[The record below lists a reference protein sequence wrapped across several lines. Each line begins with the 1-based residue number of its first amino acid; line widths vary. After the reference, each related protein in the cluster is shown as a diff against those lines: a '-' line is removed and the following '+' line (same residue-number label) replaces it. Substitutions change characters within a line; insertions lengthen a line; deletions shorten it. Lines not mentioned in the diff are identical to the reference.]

1 MVEWLPCAGDGPSAL
16 ELRSCSLCVS
26 GFPSKSTGPS
36 NRTRFCLWMD
46 WGAQRCKCYQMRAAE
61 NCGKKLKE
69 EKIMR
74 LGCLKS
80 GLFSEALWE
89 TGLRSEHQAGESSF
103 RPRVQQLFHCLL
115 HSLGRAGL
123 GPAWHCLC
131 PASGCQRLA
140 WSEGESSTASQKI
153 PTNSREHLIS
163 SVIGLLLWF
172 GSVLLWLVLV
182 QFLLTMGLSSTVS
195 TNVGGHNKPGA
206 PGCTFCWQRKQ

>member
-1 MVEWLPCAGDGPSAL
+1 M
-16 ELRSCSLCVS
+16 
-26 GFPSKSTGPS
+26 GPS
-36 NRTRFCLWMD
+36 NGTRFCLWMD

-69 EKIMR
+69 GKIMR

-89 TGLRSEHQAGESSF
+89 TGLRSEHRAGESCKSSS
-103 RPRVQQLFHCLL
+103 PSGLRVSSSSHCLL
-115 HSLGRAGL
+115 P

-163 SVIGLLLWF
+163 SVISLLLWF
-172 GSVLLWLVLV
+172 GSVLLWSVLV

-206 PGCTFCWQRKQ
+206 PGYVLVTEETINAYFLSK